1 MKTVLIRE
9 FTNNVSNQ
17 DAYIFD
23 LSKTRIN
30 NCVGCWSCWWKTP
43 GQCIYKDLEDFYR
56 GYVNA
61 DKAIFYA
68 KLNEGF
74 ISSKMKSLFDRM
86 IPLFL
91 PYTSFRDG
99 GTFHTPRYPKYPNVE
114 FYYDYDF
121 KDEESYRLFYDYVY
135 KVFVQ
140 FHSQEIKIF
149 HVSEL
154 EKEGI

>member
-1 MKTVLIRE
+1 MRTIFIRDC
-9 FTNNVSNQ
+9 TNSSVQ
-17 DAYIFD
+17 GATIFD
-23 LSKTRIN
+23 LQETKIN
-30 NCVGCWSCWWKTP
+30 NCIGCWSCWWKTP
-43 GQCIYKDLEDFYR
+43 GVCIYKDLEAFYR

-61 DKAIFYA
+61 DSAVFCV

-74 ISSKMKSLFDRM
+74 VSSKMKSLLDRM

-121 KDEESYRLFYDYVY
+121 KDEESYKIFYDYVY

-140 FHSQEIKIF
+140 FHSPEIKIL

-154 EKEGI
+154 EKEEIL